1 MAAEAKTNGD
11 AILLLDFANA
21 FNTVSRNLLISLT
34 ARMCPELANLAWW
47 LYKLEPRLLT
57 ATGEAVR
64 SSSGTQ
70 QGCRLSYPLF
80 ALAMEYIAEKLEGIP
95 GLRCTLFYWDDTAL
109 VGSPSA
115 LATAARIIADCAHET
130 GLELRWKKC
139 HLYGT
144 PTTIDKCRS
153 LQNPSFPTTITFHA
167 DLNIEYLKT
176 PIGSDGFVNL
186 WMTSKLQ
193 ELTQAINSI
202 SAMKWKHEAAT
213 LLKHCGTFCRVVHLI
228 RTVPPR
234 QIEASIGELDS
245 TIRGAFEGLLC

>member
-1 MAAEAKTNGD
+1 M
-11 AILLLDFANA
+11 
-21 FNTVSRNLLISLT
+21 
-34 ARMCPELANLAWW
+34 
-47 LYKLEPRLLT
+47 
-57 ATGEAVR
+57 
-64 SSSGTQ
+64 
-70 QGCRLSYPLF
+70 
-80 ALAMEYIAEKLEGIP
+80 
-95 GLRCTLFYWDDTAL
+95 
-109 VGSPSA
+109 GSPSA

-153 LQNPSFPTTITFHA
+153 LQNPSFPTTITFNA

-213 LLKHCGTFCRVVHLI
+213 LLKHCGTFCRVVHLM

-234 QIEASIGELDS
+234 QIEAFIGELDS
-245 TIRGAFEGLLC
+245 TIRGAFEGLLGTHMSNLTWTIAKLPPKYGGMGWRQDCKHMARNTSHP